1 MSITRSGA
9 QVSIAAP
16 PNTSIDTSRGVVTF
30 GNLTLAFHLAPD
42 EAQDE
47 SSWADDNS
55 PTATNSQGQTA
66 DEAAAEQLLAA
77 GASDTWGPRAG
88 RQSEGDV
95 GAKTGAHLFTVGI
108 NGEIVA
114 SRLKL
119 EPDVPDRPDSYR
131 LGLTMELNLDSLRTQ
146 V

>member
-1 MSITRSGA
+1 M
-9 QVSIAAP
+9 
-16 PNTSIDTSRGVVTF
+16 VTF
-30 GNLTLAFHLAPD
+30 GNLTLAFHLASD
-42 EAQDE
+42 EAQAE
-47 SSWADDNS
+47 SAWADAYS
-55 PTATNSQGQTA
+55 PTNNRGQTA

-77 GASDTWGPRAG
+77 ASSGASHTGGTMHG
-88 RQSEGDV
+88 RRREG
-95 GAKTGAHLFTVGI
+95 GSRNKTGAHLFTVGI

-131 LGLTMELNLDSLRTQ
+131 LGITMELNLDSLRTE